1 MSEMIDQKPERKPA
15 QQMPNGSASQNAGM
29 PGNQKQPFLKRY
41 GAFFLLLIAG
51 TVTGLLL
58 PDLGKLALNNTLGSL
73 KEMLSVLPPI
83 FVLLGLLDVWVDR
96 ATMMKY
102 TGKGSG
108 FKGVLIAF
116 LLGSAAAGPLYAA
129 FPFAAV
135 MLKKGTSFMNVLIFI
150 GAWST
155 TKIPLLA
162 FEASSM
168 GIKFTLIR
176 LALSLVGIPIIALIT
191 DRVLGKSGMEEIYA
205 LNDAGQP
212 PAGAPMK

>member
-1 MSEMIDQKPERKPA
+1 MSEQKSMVQPEAQTMSGQKPA
-15 QQMPNGSASQNAGM
+15 Q
-29 PGNQKQPFLKRY
+29 PGNPKQPFLKRY
-41 GAFFLLLIAG
+41 GAFFLLLAAG
-51 TVTGLLL
+51 VAAGLVL
-58 PDLGKLALNNTLGSL
+58 PDLGRQALSNTLGSL

-96 ATMMKY
+96 ATMVKY

-129 FPFAAV
+129 FPFAGV
-135 MLKKGTSFMNVLIFI
+135 MLKKGSSLTNVLIFI

-162 FEASSM
+162 FEAASM
-168 GIKFTLIR
+168 GLKFTLIR
-176 LALSLVGIPIIALIT
+176 LALSLVGIPLIALIT
-191 DRVLGKSGMEEIYA
+191 EKTLRKQDREEILS
-205 LNDAGQP
+205 LNGVQ
-212 PAGAPMK
+212 